1 MARYIGPV
9 CRLCRREDQKL
20 FLKGER
26 CFSEKCAYDRRQY
39 PPGQHGQG
47 RRRRPSDY
55 GHQLREKQKVKRMY
69 GLLEKQ
75 FRGYY
80 YKAARMKG
88 ITGENLLSLL
98 ERRLDNVAVRCG
110 FASSHAEA
118 RQLVRHGHFTVNGV
132 KINIPSYL
140 VHEGDE
146 IVVREKSRKIQKINE
161 SLAKLDRSPLPQWI
175 EIDRDAYKG
184 KIKNVPA
191 RSDISADI
199 DEQLIVE
206 LYSK

>member
-20 FLKGER
+20 FLKGDR
-26 CFSEKCAYDRRQY
+26 CFSEKCGYERRQY

-80 YKAARMKG
+80 YKAARMRG

-118 RQLVRHGHFTVNGV
+118 RQLVRHGHFKINGKKV
-132 KINIPSYL
+132 NIPSYL
-140 VHEGDE
+140 VREGDE
-146 IVVREKSRKIQKINE
+146 IVVRDKSKKIEKIGE
-161 SLAKLDRSPLPQWI
+161 SLAKIDRSPLPTWI
-175 EIDRDAYKG
+175 EIDRDNFRS
-184 KIKNVPA
+184 KIKSLPQ
-191 RSDISADI
+191 RTDIAADI

-206 LYSK
+206 LYNK

>member
-1 MARYIGPV
+1 
-9 CRLCRREDQKL
+9 
-20 FLKGER
+20 
-26 CFSEKCAYDRRQY
+26 
-39 PPGQHGQG
+39 HGQG

-55 GHQLREKQKVKRMY
+55 GHQLREQQKVKRMY

-80 YKAARMKG
+80 FKAARMKG
-88 ITGENLLSLL
+88 ITGENLLALL

-110 FASSHAEA
+110 FAPSHAEA
-118 RQLVRHGHFTVNGV
+118 RQLVRHGHFTVNGS

-140 VHEGDE
+140 VRPGDE
-146 IVVREKSRKIQKINE
+146 IVVCEKSRRIQKINE

-175 EIDRDAYKG
+175 HIDRDNYKG
-184 KIKNVPA
+184 KLKNIPQ

-206 LYSK
+206 LYNK